1 MKMINF
7 ALVESVSIR
16 TDRII
21 VNVRRDSGTTAD
33 VVLMLTNVKFKME
46 IVKNSASIP
55 KVSRTLHNGDSLM
68 TDYTVTHQ
76 AYS

>member
-16 TDRII
+16 TDLII

-55 KVSRTLHNGDSLM
+55 KVSRIFVDTA
-68 TDYTVTHQ
+68 Q
-76 AYS
+76 R

>member
-1 MKMINF
+1 MSARKMINF

-16 TDRII
+16 TDLII

-46 IVKNSASIP
+46 IVKNSVSIP
-55 KVSRTLHNGDSLM
+55 KVSRIYVDT
-68 TDYTVTHQ
+68 TVTRW
-76 AYS
+76 

>member
-1 MKMINF
+1 MINF

-16 TDRII
+16 TDLII

-55 KVSRTLHNGDSLM
+55 KVSRISVDTAQM
-68 TDYTVTHQ
+68 VTDYTVTHQ
-76 AYS
+76 VRS